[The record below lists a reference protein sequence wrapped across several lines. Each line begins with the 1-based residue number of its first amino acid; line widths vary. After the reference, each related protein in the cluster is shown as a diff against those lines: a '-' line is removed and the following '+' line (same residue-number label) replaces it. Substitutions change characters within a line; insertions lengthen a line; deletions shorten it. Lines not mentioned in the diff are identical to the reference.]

1 MENTD
6 NRVRYTKKVLQETLM
21 KILQKKHIDK
31 VTVKELCEEAS
42 VNRGTFYLHY
52 ITPNDL
58 LMEIEQQFIDECMFF
73 FLIPTSSMATKPA
86 T

>member
-52 ITPNDL
+52 STPNDV
-58 LMEIEQQFIDECMFF
+58 LMEIE
-73 FLIPTSSMATKPA
+73 
-86 T
+86 